1 MPYSNDLL
9 MSVARIIARESKNV
23 DLNKA
28 TAYAGSLIRA
38 WSNPMPSASAALDM
52 GAGAVREAAAAG
64 YLTITR
70 KGVKA
75 AAKFKAG
82 ISRTSV
88 APGDVRPAVSMRDA
102 EVAAD
107 ADILNDAMWLMGE
120 MKFTT
125 HRGTAHVLRQ
135 LKAAGAWVP
144 SKEENRSVD
153 WHCRSTG
160 DWYLSPFADWRGRV
174 YLQSGQF
181 GSPMTDHVNRGCTDL
196 AEGKV
201 ASLDDQAYVAQV
213 IADEHDLT
221 LGTAKDFLSSPVEWC
236 ATHGVPSKIGCFTRA
251 AWALV
256 EMSEGKPC
264 GFIVQQDASC
274 SGFQI
279 MALLTGDSSLAEQ
292 VNLLS
297 EEKQHDLYTYVATE
311 AGIFEMLAGHGITNT
326 KVART
331 CAKAVVMLVGYGAGA
346 DTVGAGI
353 LGKGTDPK
361 LDADGVAIS
370 ATFGG
375 VELTAEQ
382 CKELAEAGVNTLYA
396 RFPALEGL
404 KKSAQQ
410 WAKVNGGTEWVSP
423 SGLKCIKRDI
433 TIDEE
438 SGEVYEETGYAGAL
452 PNLIHSV
459 DGAIAA
465 KAITTFGAPLVTIH
479 DSFGSSVADAR
490 RVRRCVAEAYLWAVD
505 TLDCPF
511 DLPTVGQI
519 DTALVLDSAL
529 VA

>member
-9 MSVARIIARESKNV
+9 MSVARLIARMGTV
-23 DLNKA
+23 DVADAN
-28 TAYAGSLIRA
+28 AYAGSVLRA
-38 WSNPMPSASAALDM
+38 WSSPAPSAGEAFT
-52 GAGAVREAAAAG
+52 AGAAIIRDGAAAG

-102 EVAAD
+102 EVLAD

-125 HRGTAHVLRQ
+125 HVGTAHVLRQ

-144 SKEENRSVD
+144 SKEEDRSVN
-153 WHCRSTG
+153 WHCRSNG

-174 YLQSGQF
+174 YLQSGSF
-181 GSPMTDHVNRGCTDL
+181 GSPMTDHINRGCTDL
-196 AEGKV
+196 ADAKV
-201 ASLDDQAYVAQV
+201 ASLDDQAYVAQ
-213 IADEHDLT
+213 IISSEYDLT
-221 LGTAKDFLSSPVEWC
+221 LSIAKDFLSSPVEWC
-236 ATHGVPSKIGCFTRA
+236 ATHGVPSKLGCFTRA

-279 MALLTGDSSLAEQ
+279 MALLTGDESLAEQ

-297 EEKQHDLYTYVATE
+297 EEKQHDLYTFIATE

-326 KVART
+326 KVARS
-331 CAKAVVMLVGYGAGA
+331 CAKAVVMLVGYGAGI
-346 DTVGAGI
+346 DTVGEGI
-353 LGKGTDPK
+353 LGKGDDMQYDSEGNPI
-361 LDADGVAIS
+361 A

-375 VELTAEQ
+375 VVLTADQ
-382 CKELAEAGVNTLYA
+382 CTELAQAGVNTLYQL
-396 RFPALEGL
+396 FPSLEGM
-404 KKSAQQ
+404 KKAAQQ
-410 WAKVNGGTEWVSP
+410 WAKSNGSTSWVSP
-423 SGLKCIKRDI
+423 SGLQCVKRDI
-433 TIDEE
+433 TVDEE
-438 SGEVYEETGYAGAL
+438 SGEVYADAGAAGAL
-452 PNLIHSV
+452 PNLVHSI

-465 KAITTFGAPLVTIH
+465 KAIATFGAPLVTIH
-479 DSFGSSVADAR
+479 DSFGSSVCDAR
-490 RVRRCVAEAYLWAVD
+490 RVRRCVAEAYIWAVD
-505 TLDCPF
+505 AFDSPF
-511 DLPTVGQI
+511 ELPSVGQI
-519 DTALVLDSAL
+519 DNALVLDSAL

>member
-1 MPYSNDLL
+1 MSYSNDLL
-9 MSVARIIARESKNV
+9 VSVARLIARMGTV
-23 DLNKA
+23 DVA
-28 TAYAGSLIRA
+28 DADAYAGSVLRA
-38 WSNPMPSASAALDM
+38 WSSPVPCVADAFAQ
-52 GAGAVREAAAAG
+52 GREIIKAAAKAG
-64 YLTITR
+64 YLTITH

-75 AAKFKAG
+75 AVKFKAG
-82 ISRTSV
+82 ISRTTV

-102 EVAAD
+102 EVLAD

-125 HRGTAHVLRQ
+125 HVGTAHVLRQ

-144 SKEENRSVD
+144 SKEEDRSVN

-174 YLQSGQF
+174 YLQSGSF
-181 GSPMTDHVNRGCTDL
+181 GSPMTDHINRGCTDL
-196 AEGKV
+196 ADAKV
-201 ASLDDQAYVAQV
+201 ASLDDQAYVAQ
-213 IADEHDLT
+213 IISSEYDLT
-221 LGTAKDFLSSPVEWC
+221 LSIAKDFLSSPVQWC
-236 ATHGVPSKIGCFTRA
+236 ATHGVPSKLGCFTRA

-279 MALLTGDSSLAEQ
+279 MALLTGDESLAEQ

-311 AGIFEMLAGHGITNT
+311 SGIFEMLAGHGITNT
-326 KVART
+326 KVARS

-346 DTVGAGI
+346 ATVGAGI
-353 LGKGTDPK
+353 LGKGTNPK
-361 LDADGVAIS
+361 LDDDGVAIS

-382 CKELAEAGVNTLYA
+382 CKELAEAGVGTLYA

-404 KKSAQQ
+404 KKNAQQ
-410 WAKVNGGTEWVSP
+410 WAKTSGGTSWVSP
-423 SGLKCIKRDI
+423 SGLQCIKRDI

-452 PNLIHSV
+452 PNLIHSI

-465 KAITTFGAPLVTIH
+465 KAIATFGAPLVTIH

-490 RVRRCVAEAYLWAVD
+490 RVRRCVAEAYIWAVD
-505 TLDCPF
+505 ALDCPF
-511 DLPTVGQI
+511 DLPKVGSI
-519 DTALVLDSAL
+519 DNALVLDSAL